1 MASNQDHSVARQT
14 GAPAD
19 LDKLS
24 VPEVFKQ
31 LQCSA
36 DGLASSEAERRL
48 RQYGPNALAEEKKSE
63 WKVFL
68 GYFWGP
74 IPWMIEAAAIMALV
88 VKDFGDFA
96 IITALLAFNA
106 VLGFWEE
113 HEASNAL
120 AALKG
125 ALARKARALR
135 NGKWQEIDSASL
147 APGDVVR
154 LRMGDVVPADAKL
167 IEGEYLS
174 IDQSA
179 LTGESLPV
187 SKKLGDPAYSGSIV
201 KKGEMVAVV
210 TATGGNTFFGRTA
223 NLVQSAGATSHFQ
236 KAVMHI
242 GDFLIVTAV
251 ILAAILVF
259 VQLSRGEGVLRI
271 AEFVLILLVAS
282 VPVAMPAVLSVTM
295 ALGAK
300 LLATSKVIVSRL
312 EAIEEMA
319 GMEILCS
326 DKTGTLTQNK
336 LTLGDIQP
344 WENAEPQAV
353 LLAGSLASTE
363 ADKDPIDMAVLSGL
377 KDAKALDGY
386 KQVKFVPFDPVAK
399 RTEATIQGADGKTF
413 FVTKGTPQIVF
424 GMAKLSGDELD
435 KANTVV
441 GELATK
447 GYRTLGVARADVEGN
462 WRLLGILPLF
472 DPPRVDSKETIAR
485 AEEFGISVKMVTGD
499 NAAIAAE
506 ISGQLGLGTHIQP
519 ATDLF
524 TGDVTKGQIPM
535 DVAEKVERA
544 EGFAQVFP
552 EHKYAIVKALQE
564 RGHLVGMTG
573 DGVNDAPALKQ
584 ADVGIAVSGATDAAR
599 AAAALILTD
608 PGLSVIIKGI
618 AEARR
623 IFARMMSYTLY
634 RIAMTTDIMVFIV
647 LATIVYGFFPLTP
660 IMIIAL
666 ALLDDVPIMT
676 IAFDN
681 APVAPRPV
689 RWEMGRVLTV
699 SSILGA
705 LAVAESFGLMYL
717 GTTIYH
723 LDQPHLQTMMF
734 LQLVAGGHLMLFLT
748 RTQGPFWKPP
758 YPAAALFWAI
768 IGTQVFAVLLC
779 GFGWGDKVPA
789 LPWNIIGWVW
799 VYNIVWM
806 VVQDIVKLMLHH
818 EIDRRSTGLHPVLAR
833 LNTVLH
839 PHGGLHQRK

>member
-1 MASNQDHSVARQT
+1 MTKQQNASTAGQNSPTVDM
-14 GAPAD
+14 
-19 LDKLS
+19 DKLS
-24 VPEVFKQ
+24 VADIYQQ
-31 LQCSA
+31 LHCSA
-36 DGLASSEAERRL
+36 GGLDSGEAKQRL
-48 RQYGPNALAEEKKSE
+48 QQYGPNALTEKKKSE
-63 WKVFL
+63 WAVFL

-74 IPWMIEAAAIMALV
+74 IPGMIEAAAIMALL
-88 VKDFGDFA
+88 VKDYGDFT
-96 IITALLAFNA
+96 IITALLVFNA

-120 AALKG
+120 SALKG

-135 NGKWQEIDSASL
+135 DGRWEEVDAAGL
-147 APGDVVR
+147 VPGDVVR

-174 IDQSA
+174 IDQAA

-187 SKKLGDPAYSGSIV
+187 GKKLGDPAYSGSIV

-223 NLVQSAGATSHFQ
+223 NLVQSAGAVSHFQ

-242 GDFLIVTAV
+242 GDFLIVMAI
-251 ILAAILVF
+251 ILAAVLVF
-259 VQLSRGEGVLRI
+259 VQLYRGEHVLQI

-300 LLATSKVIVSRL
+300 LLAASKVIVSRL
-312 EAIEEMA
+312 ESIEEMA

-336 LTLGDIQP
+336 LTLGEIVP
-344 WENAEPQAV
+344 WGNADPQDV

-363 ADKDPIDMAVLSGL
+363 ADKDPIDMAVLGGL
-377 KDAKALDGY
+377 KDPKTLDGY
-386 KQVKFVPFDPVAK
+386 KQEKFVPFDPVAK
-399 RTEATIQGADGKTF
+399 RTEATITNSDGKTF
-413 FVTKGTPQIVF
+413 FVTKGTPQVIF
-424 GMAKLSGDELD
+424 EMAKLAGDDLQ
-435 KANTVV
+435 KANKIIAD
-441 GELATK
+441 LAAK
-447 GYRTLGVARADVEGN
+447 GYRTLGVARAKTEGQ
-462 WRLLGILPLF
+462 WKLLGVLPLF

-485 AEEFGISVKMVTGD
+485 AKDYGVSVKMVTGD

-506 ISGQLGLGTHIQP
+506 ISAQLGLGTHVQP

-524 TGDVTKGQIPM
+524 TGDVTKGQIPL
-535 DVAEKVERA
+535 DVAAQVERA

-608 PGLSVIIKGI
+608 PGLSVIIDGI

-647 LATIVYGFFPLTP
+647 LATIAYGFFPLTP

-689 RWEMGRVLTV
+689 RWEMGRVLSV
-699 SSILGA
+699 SSILGT
-705 LAVAESFGLMYL
+705 LAVAQSFGLMYL
-717 GTTIYH
+717 GDTVFH
-723 LDQPHLQTMMF
+723 LDHPHLQTMMF

-748 RTQGPFWKPP
+748 RTEGPFWMPP
-758 YPAAALFWAI
+758 YPAAKLFWAI
-768 IGTQVFAVLLC
+768 VGTQIFAVLLC
-779 GFGWGDKVPA
+779 GFGFGDKVPA

-799 VYNIVWM
+799 VYNLVWM
-806 VVQDIVKLMLHH
+806 VVQDIIKLMIYREHNR
-818 EIDRRSTGLHPVLAR
+818 RRSGRHPFLATM
-833 LNTVLH
+833 NTVQH
-839 PHGGLHQRK
+839 PHGSLHQ